1 MAEPIQ
7 LEENEQA
14 LRADVEARL
23 TAITEALGGSGDADL
38 QDEIRRLGAAAHAL
52 HLSLLKRDLEP
63 KHHKYMVSLS
73 LIHI

>member
-38 QDEIRRLGAAAHAL
+38 QDENQKL
-52 HLSLLKRDLEP
+52 RDYLE
-63 KHHKYMVSLS
+63 KT
-73 LIHI
+73 